1 MYLVA
6 NRLASSA
13 IAAGLA
19 LMAFA
24 SSPAVAQEA
33 DAAGEVLFIRA
44 GKVVVRPGEVIE
56 NAQVIVEDGVIREVG
71 TGLTKPE
78 GAREIEGAVVCASFI
93 DPWSTL
99 GLSAGTARDMGTNAA
114 TRTVDGL
121 DPFTPADLRT
131 DVLRSGVT
139 VVRTQAGARAKIQGV
154 GAVVRVAPGLDADDA
169 IVLSDAAIGASVG
182 VSTGRAVDP
191 FDRLKDVD
199 RLVGLIESGRK
210 YREDHVEYKYKLE
223 EWEKEIADK
232 VEELEKDFKK
242 AKKARDKKKKKAD
255 EEGDDFKEKK
265 YKEDKRPKAP
275 KTDEA
280 KASMARVSDGELP
293 LVVNV
298 HRTAEL
304 RNLLDATKRFD
315 RLRLVIAGGT
325 EALSAAEELSARH
338 IPVIVRPAPLGAS
351 TTDEYSG
358 HDLSLAGR
366 LAAKGVTVLIGSGGN
381 TASTRDL
388 PLLAGLAIGHGLDR
402 EDAFAALTT
411 HAARV
416 LDVSDRLGTIESGKD
431 ADLLVLDGEPLVSTT
446 RVRYVVTAG
455 RVAVSPEE

>member
-6 NRLASSA
+6 TRLTSSV

-19 LMAFA
+19 LTAFA
-24 SSPAVAQEA
+24 SSPAVAQEG

-56 NAQVIVEDGVIREVG
+56 NAQVIVEDGLIREVG
-71 TGLTKPE
+71 TNLVKPE

-99 GLSAGTARDMGTNAA
+99 GLSSDSVNDAGTNAA
-114 TRTVDGL
+114 TRTIDGL
-121 DPFTPADLRT
+121 DPYTSAELRE
-131 DVLRSGVT
+131 DVLRAGVT
-139 VVRTQAGARAKIQGV
+139 VVRTQAGSRAKVQGV
-154 GAVVRVAPGLDADDA
+154 AAIVRVAPGLDSDDA
-169 IVLSDAAIGASVG
+169 IVLSDAAVGAAVG
-182 VSTGRAVDP
+182 VTTSRAADP
-191 FDRLKDVD
+191 FDRQSDVD

-223 EWEKEIADK
+223 EWKKEISEKEA
-232 VEELEKDFKK
+232 ELEKDFKK
-242 AKKARDKKKKKAD
+242 AKKARDKKKSKAD
-255 EEGDDFKEKK
+255 EEGDEFKDKK

-275 KTDEA
+275 KVDEA
-280 KASMARVSDGELP
+280 KASMARVADGEMP
-293 LVVNV
+293 LVVHV
-298 HRTAEL
+298 HRAAEL
-304 RNLLDATKRFD
+304 RSLLGATSGFD
-315 RLRLVIAGGT
+315 RLRLVVAGGT
-325 EALSAAEELSARH
+325 EALVSAKELAERH
-338 IPVIVRPAPLGAS
+338 IPVIVWPTPLGAS
-351 TTDEYSG
+351 NADEYAG

-366 LAAKGVTVLIGSGGN
+366 LAEKGVTVLLGSGGLSF
-381 TASTRDL
+381 STRDL

-411 HAARV
+411 RAARV
-416 LDVSDRLGTIESGKD
+416 LDVSDRFGTVESGKD